1 MTERLYY
8 QFPVLYECDEN
19 WNHDD
24 DGIPFELRPDF
35 DLTSLRFAGVYVPR
49 AVDLGEMKT
58 SDGREVH
65 VKWAEWNLGASGMQF
80 GGLFLCWGE
89 LFQKATCFPGNYLY
103 WDEPD
108 VLPAEKDAATKWLG
122 PPWRMPVKD
131 ELEALFNTKNDGT
144 NFLWTYEKLGDRYGW
159 CVTRK
164 TGNCAGNSIFLPLAG
179 FCGSGGKD
187 GADAVA
193 YFWSS
198 SIDPKVYPHT
208 PSISLDKR
216 YAYFM
221 CFFAGSGSSPV
232 FDTIDRYTGLSI
244 RPVCDL

>member
-1 MTERLYY
+1 MCSLHRHRRSSVRDSTERK
-8 QFPVLYECDEN
+8 
-19 WNHDD
+19 
-24 DGIPFELRPDF
+24 R
-35 DLTSLRFAGVYVPR
+35 
-49 AVDLGEMKT
+49 
-58 SDGREVH
+58 
-65 VKWAEWNLGASGMQF
+65 
-80 GGLFLCWGE
+80 
-89 LFQKATCFPGNYLY
+89 
-103 WDEPD
+103 
-108 VLPAEKDAATKWLG
+108 
-122 PPWRMPVKD
+122 
-131 ELEALFNTKNDGT
+131 T
-144 NFLWTYEKLGDRYGW
+144 NADIDITLDRYGW